1 MTRQQHRKEGPV
13 VAGGA
18 DWTRRNLVWE
28 RLRAKGPAAI
38 QAEIDKL
45 WKAIVMRTDVLVEF
59 ELMKSQLERE
69 EKKP

>member
-13 VAGGA
+13 ACGA

-59 ELMKSQLERE
+59 ELMQSQLKE
-69 EKKP
+69 EKKS